1 MDLKINQGTQA
12 VIDNVA
18 LQQRF
23 LNLQLQ
29 VSLLSDLV
37 DKLDPE
43 NNYSFDADK
52 GEFVKTA
59 KENSDESEVLNN

>member
-52 GEFVKTA
+52 GEFVRTA